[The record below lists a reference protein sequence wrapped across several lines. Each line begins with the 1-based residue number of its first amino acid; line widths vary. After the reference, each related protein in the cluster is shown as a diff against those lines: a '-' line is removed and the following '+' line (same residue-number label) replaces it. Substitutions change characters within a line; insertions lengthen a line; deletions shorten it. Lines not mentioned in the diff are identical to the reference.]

1 MGEVNHVKDEN
12 VKEEQ
17 PELPAAEVSEETLPP
32 DEGEQEAPEIES
44 GETKSTEE
52 QAAEYLAG
60 WQRALAELANY
71 KKRTDRD
78 RALWYETIRGDILL
92 ELLPVLDDFDR
103 AQENLPE
110 SDAAQEWVNGI
121 LLIHRKLATQLEA
134 LGLEEISA
142 LGEPFNPEWHE
153 AVMQEN
159 SDDHESGAVSA
170 VLRKGYRIGE
180 KVLRPALVRVAT

>member
-1 MGEVNHVKDEN
+1 MKDEH

-17 PELPAAEVSEETLPP
+17 PEAPAEEVSEEPASP
-32 DEGEQEAPEIES
+32 AEGEQAVPKIGSEEATSAEQ
-44 GETKSTEE
+44 

-78 RALWYETIRGDILL
+78 RALWQETIRGDILL

-103 AQENLPE
+103 AQGNLPE
-110 SDAAQEWVNGI
+110 SDASQEWVNGI
-121 LLIHRKLATQLEA
+121 LLIHRKLTGQLEA
-134 LGLEEISA
+134 LGLEEINA

-153 AVMQEN
+153 AVMQED
-159 SDDHESGAVSA
+159 SDEHESGAVSA

>member
-1 MGEVNHVKDEN
+1 VNDEN
-12 VKEEQ
+12 LKEEHAETPASEVDEERTSPGEGEEAI
-17 PELPAAEVSEETLPP
+17 PETEV
-32 DEGEQEAPEIES
+32 DEGTSAE
-44 GETKSTEE
+44 K

-60 WQRALAELANY
+60 WQRALADLANY

-78 RALWYETIRGDILL
+78 RALWQETIRGDILL

-103 AQENLPE
+103 AQENLPGG
-110 SDAAQEWVNGI
+110 DAAQEWVNGI
-121 LLIHRKLATQLEA
+121 LLIHRKISSQLEA
-134 LGLEEISA
+134 LGLEEIKA

-153 AVMQEN
+153 AVMQED
-159 SDDHESGAVSA
+159 STEHESGMVSA